1 MRLMTAISAS
11 VLVLAASPALT
22 MEMSRPVT
30 VDQYTPAQKDKAL
43 SAARAQGYSDLS
55 VAMYQAGSFFVKG
68 DKADNRYLMT
78 VTPGGKVYPSTPM
91 KPGQT
96 SSG

>member
-11 VLVLAASPALT
+11 ALIMTAAPAMALT
-22 MEMSRPVT
+22 MEMAHPVT

-43 SAARAQGYSDLS
+43 GAARAQGYSDLS

-68 DKADNRYLMT
+68 DKGGNRYLMT
-78 VTPGGKVYPSTPM
+78 VTPDGKVYPSTPM
-91 KPGQT
+91 KPG
-96 SSG
+96 